1 MGLWIGVA
9 LLIALVWWLF
19 LPRRRTARAPED
31 DVRSPIDRD
40 ELAEAER
47 DLERGPRG
55 RPPGAARGP
64 GRGGGGGRR
73 RGGSGGGG
81 PGKGGPRGRR
91 QRGGKPSRTH
101 STSTP

>member
-47 DLERGPRG
+47 DLERDPRA
-55 RPPGAARGP
+55 RPLEQGWDDEEDDWGPGAR
-64 GRGGGGGRR
+64 
-73 RGGSGGGG
+73 
-81 PGKGGPRGRR
+81 
-91 QRGGKPSRTH
+91 
-101 STSTP
+101 